1 MTANRPASTEMV
13 ERARTLAPILFSRS
27 EEAEKLRMCPP
38 ASVADYFAAGL
49 DLMHKPE
56 RFGGYEMGWDVLC
69 DSALRLSNGCAAQGW
84 VLTVYG
90 DHTQALGMFPKK
102 AQDEVW
108 ADPRALV
115 STSFGTQ
122 GKAKKVK
129 GGGVLS
135 GKWSFS
141 SGIDHATWIMAGS
154 MMDKGDGGPPEATI
168 FLMPKPDVTVID
180 DWHVIGLA
188 GTGSKSFQ
196 IDELF
201 VPEHRMMNALEA
213 ANGTPHPNAFNTAP
227 IYRTPRRSTAGFALA
242 AVGVGAA
249 QGMLDRFV
257 AAAKGRVS
265 RGMVMAE
272 EQWMQIA
279 ISEATSMLRAA
290 ELIILDGSRRTM
302 DVFAKGGVADM
313 SVRADDKRDAGF
325 VAMLARQVADKLY
338 AVAGGNSLRIG
349 DPLQRYFRDIHAAS
363 AHFGLRWEH
372 SAVPYARLILGLEP
386 GPGYY

>member
-1 MTANRPASTEMV
+1 MV
-13 ERARTLAPILFSRS
+13 ERARALAPVVFSRAA
-27 EEAEKLRMCPP
+27 EAEAQRSCPR
-38 ASVADYFAAGL
+38 ATVDDYFAAGL

-69 DSALRLSNGCAAQGW
+69 DSALRLSHGCAAQGW

-108 ADPRALV
+108 NDPRALV
-115 STSFGTQ
+115 STSFGAQ
-122 GKAKKVK
+122 GKARKVK
-129 GGGVLS
+129 GGGILS

-154 MMDKGDGGPPEATI
+154 MMDKGDGNPPEATI
-168 FLMPKPDVTVID
+168 FLMPKSDVKVVD
-180 DWHVIGLA
+180 DWHVIGLS
-188 GTGSKSFQ
+188 GTGSKSFS
-196 IDELF
+196 IDEVF
-201 VPEHRMMNALEA
+201 VPEHRMMNAIEA
-213 ANGTPHPNAFNTAP
+213 AEGRMHPDAFNTAP
-227 IYRTPRRSTAGFALA
+227 IYHTPRRSTAGFALA
-242 AVGVGAA
+242 ACGVGAA
-249 QGMLDRFV
+249 QGMLDHFV
-257 AAAKGRVS
+257 GAARGRVS

-290 ELIILDGSRRTM
+290 ELLILEGSRRTM
-302 DVFAKGGVADM
+302 SVVSSGKMADIT
-313 SVRADDKRDAGF
+313 VRADDKRDAGF

-338 AVAGGNSLRIG
+338 AVAGGNSLRTS
-349 DPLQRYFRDIHAAS
+349 DPMQRYFRDIHGAA

-372 SAVPYARLILGLEP
+372 SSVPYARLILGLPP

>member
-1 MTANRPASTEMV
+1 MSTNRPSPEDIVARAS
-13 ERARTLAPILFSRS
+13 ALAPVLFQRTV
-27 EEAEKLRMCPP
+27 EAERLRQCPR
-38 ASVADYFAAGL
+38 ASVDDFFANGI
-49 DLMHKPE
+49 DLAHKPE

-69 DSALRLSNGCAAQGW
+69 ESALAFSHGCAAQGW

-90 DHTQALGMFPKK
+90 DHTQALGMFPRR
-102 AQDEVW
+102 AQDDVW
-108 ADPRALV
+108 ADPRALI
-115 STSFGTQ
+115 STSFGAM
-122 GKAKKVK
+122 GKAKRVK
-129 GGGVLS
+129 GGAVLS

-154 MMDKGDGGPPEATI
+154 MMTDGDDSAPEPTI
-168 FLMPKPDVTVID
+168 FLMPKSDVKVID

-188 GTGSKSFQ
+188 GTGSKSFA
-196 IDELF
+196 IDEVF
-201 VPEHRMMNALEA
+201 IPEHRMMNAIA
-213 ANGTPHPNAFNTAP
+213 AAEGVPHPDAGNDTP
-227 IYRTPRRSTAGFALA
+227 IYHTPRRSTAGFALA

-249 QGMLDRFV
+249 RGMLDTFI

-272 EQWMQIA
+272 EQWMQIQ
-279 ISEATSMLRAA
+279 ISEAVSTLRAA
-290 ELIILDGSRRTM
+290 ELLLVTDARDTMARVAKDGAA
-302 DVFAKGGVADM
+302 DVAT
-313 SVRADDKRDAGF
+313 RATDKRDAGF

-338 AVAGGNSLRIG
+338 AVAGGNSLRTT
-349 DPLQRYFRDIHAAS
+349 DPLQRYFRDIHGAT